1 MQIVFVGK
9 GSGVAM
15 RKKPEKDRRKCRAKK
30 RVPAALP
37 WVIVCCGM
45 MLTGCGE
52 TGTEADGKS
61 ND

>member
-1 MQIVFVGK
+1 
-9 GSGVAM
+9 M